1 MRKTLLISSVI
12 AGLAVPVLAPAAAFA
27 QASTATGAVG
37 GAAVGAVVG
46 GPVGAVVG
54 GAVGATVGAAAEPPQ
69 EVRTYVMKERR
80 PSVRVQQEVV
90 VGQPLPEGVAIY
102 DIPQTKDYEYTV
114 VNDRRVIVDPR
125 TRKVVYI
132 VE

>member
-1 MRKTLLISSVI
+1 MRKTLLISTVV
-12 AGLAVPVLAPAAAFA
+12 AGLAAPVIVPTVAFA
-27 QASTATGAVG
+27 QASTATGAIG

-54 GAVGATVGAAAEPPQ
+54 GVVGAGVGAAAEPPQ

-80 PSVRVQQEVV
+80 PSVRLQQEVV
-90 VGQPLPEGVAIY
+90 VGEPLPSNVVLY
-102 DIPQTKDYEYTV
+102 DIPDNNQYGYTV

>member
-1 MRKTLLISSVI
+1 MRKTFVIGSVI
-12 AGLAVPVLAPAAAFA
+12 AGLAALSPAAALA

-37 GAAVGAVVG
+37 AAAVGAVVG

-54 GAVGATVGAAAEPPQ
+54 GAVGATVGAAAEPPA
-69 EVRTYVMKERR
+69 EVRTYVLKERR

-90 VGQPLPEGVAIY
+90 VGQPLPSSVVLYE
-102 DIPQTKDYEYTV
+102 IPDTDAYEYTV
-114 VNDRRVIVDPR
+114 VNDRRVIVEPR
-125 TRKVVYI
+125 SRKVVYI

>member
-1 MRKTLLISSVI
+1 MRNRLIAS
-12 AGLAVPVLAPAAAFA
+12 ALVLATLSPAAAFA

-54 GAVGATVGAAAEPPQ
+54 GIAGAGVGAAAEPPP
-69 EVRTYVMKERR
+69 EVRSYVVKERQ
-80 PSVRVQQEVV
+80 PSVRVERDVV
-90 VGQPLPEGVAIY
+90 VGEPVPSNVRLY
-102 DIPQTKDYEYTV
+102 TIPNTDAYEYTV
-114 VNDRRVIVDPR
+114 VNDRRVIVEPR
-125 TRKVVYI
+125 TRKVIQV

>member
-1 MRKTLLISSVI
+1 MRNKMIIGSFVL
-12 AGLAVPVLAPAAAFA
+12 GLLAPTAVFA
-27 QASTATGAVG
+27 QASTATGAIG

-80 PSVRVQQEVV
+80 NSVRLEREVV
-90 VGQPLPEGVAIY
+90 IGEPLPPNVVLYE
-102 DIPQTKDYEYTV
+102 IPSNSDYEYSV

>member
-1 MRKTLLISSVI
+1 MNSKILVGSLFL
-12 AGLAVPVLAPAAAFA
+12 GLMAPSAVFA

-54 GAVGATVGAAAEPPQ
+54 GAVGAGVGAAAEPPP
-69 EVRTYVMKERR
+69 EVRTYVLENRR
-80 PSVRVQQEVV
+80 PSIRVEREVA
-90 VGQPLPEGVAIY
+90 VGQQLPPSVELY
-102 DIPQTKDYEYTV
+102 QIPTTNEYEYSV
-114 VNDRRVIVDPR
+114 VNDRRVLVEPR